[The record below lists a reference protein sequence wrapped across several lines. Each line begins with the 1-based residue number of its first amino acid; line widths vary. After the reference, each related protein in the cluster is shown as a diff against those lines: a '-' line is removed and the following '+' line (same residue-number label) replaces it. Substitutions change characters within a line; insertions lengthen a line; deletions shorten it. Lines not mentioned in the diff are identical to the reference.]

1 MKKIAAAC
9 FIFAVLFIGTVF
21 AKETITAEVDKLKV
35 TTDDEVTYKLNIV
48 SQKENS
54 SFPQLPDFKGFQVVS
69 QAQSTTVS
77 FQKGQPDVLMTYVYI
92 LVPNAAGKFTIGPSS
107 VKINGKAYSTQ
118 SFEIEVTQGKNPPQP
133 KQPEEEPD
141 EGQPKVT
148 L

>member
-9 FIFAVLFIGTVF
+9 FIIAIFFIG
-21 AKETITAEVDKLKV
+21 AACANETIKAEVDKLKI

-48 SQKENS
+48 SDRNNTSYPK
-54 SFPQLPDFKGFQVVS
+54 LPDFKGFDVIS

-92 LVPNAAGKFTIGPSS
+92 LAPTAAGKFTIGPSS
-107 VKINGKAYSTQ
+107 VKISGKVYSTQ
-118 SFEIEVTQGKNPPQP
+118 SFEIEVTQGKNLPAP
-133 KQPEEEPD
+133 QPEEEP
-141 EGQPKVT
+141 EEEQPKVT